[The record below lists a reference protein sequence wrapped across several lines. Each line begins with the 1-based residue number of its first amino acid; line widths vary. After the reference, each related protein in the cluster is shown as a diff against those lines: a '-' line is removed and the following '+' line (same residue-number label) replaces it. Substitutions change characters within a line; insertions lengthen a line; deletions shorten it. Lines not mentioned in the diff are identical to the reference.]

1 MKINDRQGRTLT
13 IEFVGG
19 PLEGIL
25 SSLTKE
31 ADANMV
37 WLLTNYGRT
46 GSEFIRMSPAAQE
59 SDGAALDPFPPVQA
73 HRYRVSERVESET
86 EVRLVCHYKSQV

>member
-1 MKINDRQGRTLT
+1 MKINDRRGRTLI
-13 IEFVGG
+13 IEFVSG
-19 PLEGIL
+19 PLAGIL
-25 SSLTKE
+25 SSSTHE
-31 ADANMV
+31 AEANMV

-46 GSEFIRMSPAAQE
+46 GSEFIRMSPVAHEA
-59 SDGAALDPFPPVQA
+59 DGATLDPYPPVQA